1 VSSRCPA
8 ASGAPPASPRGTR
21 GRGRRVGLWRFGPRE
36 VGAMAP
42 AASLATAHGHNIFD
56 AQLARCQ
63 RKVIS
68 CGADGFV
75 CLTEVE
81 STSQSSQLLFQP
93 EPFMGCYQAF
103 KVRPPGARPPRRHRR
118 ARRGA
123 DLPRGVAE
131 ERLAA
136 GRRRERPVPEALRPP
151 GPAERARGRAPAHA

>member
-1 VSSRCPA
+1 
-8 ASGAPPASPRGTR
+8 
-21 GRGRRVGLWRFGPRE
+21 
-36 VGAMAP
+36 MAP

-103 KVRPPGARPPRRHRR
+103 KVGFASRDGPDVFFTAFGDGR
-118 ARRGA
+118 ARRF
-123 DLPRGVAE
+123 DLREPGHRVAIDARGVGLTCLEVSPRSDWLLAVGGNDPFL
-131 ERLAA
+131 RLYDLRALPSGREAA
-136 GRRRERPVPEALRPP
+136 PP
-151 GPAERARGRAPAHA
+151 PMR